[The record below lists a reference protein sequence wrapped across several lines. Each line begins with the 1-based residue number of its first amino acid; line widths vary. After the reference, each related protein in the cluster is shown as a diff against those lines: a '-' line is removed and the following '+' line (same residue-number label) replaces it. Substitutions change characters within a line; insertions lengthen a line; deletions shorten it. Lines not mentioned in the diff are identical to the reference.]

1 MTEDVEMTDAE
12 AEADEAEVEGAL
24 AAGVLYLSIYR

>member
-12 AEADEAEVEGAL
+12 ADEAEVEDAL

>member
-1 MTEDVEMTDAE
+1 MSEDVEMTDAE

-24 AAGVLYLSIYR
+24 AAGVLYHSIYQ